1 MEKNEIKIDGI
12 EYIRKDSIKQQQK
25 LAPKNTKGME
35 YCIIRTYSAGV
46 FAGYINRKEKGM
58 ERTIYNSRRLWYWQS
73 TGLDLS
79 TVAEVGVISSGCKFS
94 EIRPE
99 IDLTQVIEIQPC
111 TEKSRLS
118 IIGVPVWQK
127 S

>member
-1 MEKNEIKIDGI
+1 MNENEIEINKIV
-12 EYIRKDSIKQQQK
+12 YIRKDTLKSNVSAK
-25 LAPKNTKGME
+25 KNLKGME

-46 FAGYINRKEKGM
+46 FAGYIDRKVKGM

-79 TVAEVGVISSGCKFS
+79 TVAEIGVISSGCKFS
-94 EIRPE
+94 EERHE

-111 TEKSRLS
+111 TEKARLS
-118 IIGVPVWQK
+118 IVEVKVWQK